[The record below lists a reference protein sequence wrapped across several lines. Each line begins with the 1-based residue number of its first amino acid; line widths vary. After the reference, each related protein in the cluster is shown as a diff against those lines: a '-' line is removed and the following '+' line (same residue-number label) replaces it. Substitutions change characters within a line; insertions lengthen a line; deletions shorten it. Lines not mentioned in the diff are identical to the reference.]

1 MTETPV
7 IEDETQVP
15 SAEADANAEGVVS
28 EVDTPA
34 SPEGGEAEVTNLN
47 AFWAVVEQID
57 SATPVYTD
65 SIAEY
70 EKLTRKGKMQASH
83 GVKAKTFAA
92 LDEDEYAKAKAL
104 SGLSKALGSSS
115 STGEAT
121 DPTEELVNRMAGF
134 YIAFTTLKAANPTLE
149 EKVAAAV
156 QAATVQGEPDSEG
169 KTTLTE
175 DAAKTVAA
183 LLAAKLVDSK
193 MGRRPRETGG
203 TRHNVGKHI
212 SQIFAELPDG
222 TFLSIKEIANAK
234 SEEYGDDAPAVN
246 TVATHLNSGKFEQA
260 GLSVDTRG
268 EGDAAT
274 LGVVK
279 GVEA

>member
-1 MTETPV
+1 MTDVTEV
-7 IEDETQVP
+7 QDGI
-15 SAEADANAEGVVS
+15 AEAETDTDGSVP
-28 EVDTPA
+28 EVDAPA
-34 SPEGGEAEVTNLN
+34 TPEGGEAEVTNLN
-47 AFWAVVEQID
+47 AFWAAVESID
-57 SATPVYTD
+57 SASPDYAA

-70 EKLTRKGKMQASH
+70 EKLSRKGKMQASH

-104 SGLSKALGSSS
+104 SGLSKALSSSS

-134 YIAFTTLKAANPTLE
+134 YIAYTELSGANASLTD
-149 EKVAAAV
+149 KVAAAV
-156 QAATVQGEPDSEG
+156 QAATAKNEDG
-169 KTTLTE
+169 TLTE
-175 DAAKTVAA
+175 DASKTVAA
-183 LLAAKLVDSK
+183 GLAKRLVETK
-193 MGRRPRETGG
+193 MGRKPRESGG
-203 TRHNVGKHI
+203 TRHNVGRHI
-212 SQIFAELPDG
+212 SQVFAELPDG

-246 TVATHLNSGKFEQA
+246 TIATHLNSGKFDQA
-260 GLSVDTRG
+260 GLGVETRG
-268 EGDAAT
+268 EGDTAT